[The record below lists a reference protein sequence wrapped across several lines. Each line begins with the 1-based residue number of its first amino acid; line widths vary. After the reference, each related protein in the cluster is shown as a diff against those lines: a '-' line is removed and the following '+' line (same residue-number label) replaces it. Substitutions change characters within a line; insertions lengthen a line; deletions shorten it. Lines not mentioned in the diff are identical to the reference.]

1 MKIYIDGDYKCHVT
15 DDGTMRAVETDF
27 FVGRCSEFIEGYRY
41 VPAGETWTRADG
53 EVFNGE
59 MIAPWRDYSQISEI
73 QTAVDRAQ
81 AQAQQ
86 TINEAQQTINEA
98 QQTIN
103 EYEAALSEI
112 ETALGVT
119 S

>member
-1 MKIYIDGDYKCHVT
+1 MTIYIDSDYKCHLS
-15 DDGTMRAVETDF
+15 DDGTRRAFDVPFFDGKCAEFVE
-27 FVGRCSEFIEGYRY
+27 GCRY
-41 VPAGETWTRADG
+41 SPAGETWTRADG
-53 EVFNGE
+53 QTFTGE

-73 QTAVDRAQ
+73 QSAVDRAQ

-86 TINEAQQTINEA
+86 TINE
-98 QQTIN
+98 
-103 EYEAALSEI
+103 YEQALSEI